1 MNLCIQK
8 KMNYLVE
15 YYNEIKEGRI
25 LVGSEL
31 LTVLEGLIQDLDNP
45 KFIYDET
52 DGNLRI
58 EFIERFCKH
67 TKSPFNGQPFL
78 LELWEKAMLQVS
90 YGFKYADTGL
100 RRFNEVLLL
109 IARKNGKTTFVA
121 GIDLAEFFLSRGGVD
136 IVCASNTN
144 DQAYILFEEINK
156 TKAFNNSLLVD
167 L

>member
-1 MNLCIQK
+1 
-8 KMNYLVE
+8 MNYLVE

-67 TKSPFNGQPFL
+67 TKSPFN
-78 LELWEKAMLQVS
+78 
-90 YGFKYADTGL
+90 D
-100 RRFNEVLLL
+100 
-109 IARKNGKTTFVA
+109 
-121 GIDLAEFFLSRGGVD
+121 
-136 IVCASNTN
+136 
-144 DQAYILFEEINK
+144 
-156 TKAFNNSLLVD
+156 
-167 L
+167 